1 MKVPMT
7 SREDYLKAIY
17 ILHRDLGEVHSVDVA
32 NYLGISKPSVCQ
44 AVATLTS
51 ERYLDVDSKHV
62 LILTRKGRKLAEDVY
77 ERNRFFF
84 YHLIDIGVSRET
96 AEEDACKMEHAIS
109 EESFRKLKEALGDP
123 STEK

>member
-1 MKVPMT
+1 MRVPMT

-17 ILHRDLGEVHSVDVA
+17 VLHRELGEVHSVDVA

-51 ERYLDVDSKHV
+51 EHYLEVDSKHV
-62 LILTRKGRKLAEDVY
+62 LILTRKGRKLAKDVY
-77 ERNRFFF
+77 EKNRFFLN
-84 YHLIDIGVSRET
+84 HLLSIGVDQET

-109 EESFRKLKEALGDP
+109 EESFLKLKEALGDP
-123 STEK
+123 SEEK